1 MFPAFSIAT
10 AAMFKFPVARIP
22 ASPASTTPV
31 GAMRSTFPGGT
42 PATLANT
49 PIPPPPLPPFDIET
63 FEPIEPPWQA
73 IRQWIP
79 AGDDEQALDLFDQR
93 VQRWKPL
100 EIPLEDGSILVLD
113 SD

>member
-1 MFPAFSIAT
+1 MPFGFDPARYAT
-10 AAMFKFPVARIP
+10 GLMRVVDAFFLPGEIEFFLRLHNLWEPVID
-22 ASPASTTPV
+22 
-31 GAMRSTFPGGT
+31 
-42 PATLANT
+42 
-49 PIPPPPLPPFDIET
+49 IPPPPLPPFDIET

-79 AGDDEQALDLFDQR
+79 ADDDEQALDFFDQR
-93 VQRWKPL
+93 VQRWKPV